1 MDQVLENLENILKT
15 WWESFINNLPSIVA
29 GILIFILSIYLSRWL
44 VRVVKRVLDRRN
56 TDPELALL
64 IGRLTR
70 WTVIGLGF
78 VLALQQ
84 AGVNVTAILTG
95 LGIVG
100 FTIGFALQDISS
112 NFMAGI
118 LLLFQQPFDLG
129 DTIEVQGYTGTVL
142 DIDLRATEML
152 TVDGLRVM
160 IPNNDIFTSTITNY
174 TRTSKRRI
182 TLQVG
187 VGYENDLNQVERIT
201 LDALKGLEGVLE
213 DPAPVVMFD
222 QFGDFAVN
230 VSVYFWFAT
239 DKTGYG
245 AITNQGVNVV
255 KDTLEKAGVSM
266 PFPIQ
271 TVLLEKSNQSISGEK

>member
-1 MDQVLENLENILKT
+1 
-15 WWESFINNLPSIVA
+15 VA
-29 GILIFILSIYLSRWL
+29 GVLIFILSVYFARWL
-44 VRVVKRVLDRRN
+44 VKAVKRVLDRRD

-70 WTVIGLGF
+70 WTVIGMGF

-100 FTIGFALQDISS
+100 FTVGFALQDISS

-152 TVDGLRVM
+152 TIDGLRVM

-174 TRTSKRRI
+174 TRTAQRRI

-187 VGYENDLNQVERIT
+187 VGYENDLTEVEQIT
-201 LDALKGLEGVLE
+201 LDALKGLDGVLD
-213 DPAPVVMFD
+213 DPAPGVVFS

-230 VSVYFWFAT
+230 MSVSFWFAT
-239 DKTGYG
+239 AQTGYG
-245 AITNQGVNVV
+245 EITNQGVSVLKN
-255 KDTLEKAGVSM
+255 TLEQAGVSM

-271 TVLLEKSNQSISGEK
+271 TVLLEKSGQEE

>member
-29 GILIFILSIYLSRWL
+29 GILIFILTIYLSRWL
-44 VRVVKRVLDRRN
+44 VRAVKRVLDRRN

-201 LDALKGLEGVLE
+201 LDALKGLEGALE

-230 VSVYFWFAT
+230 MSVYFWFAT

-245 AITNQGVNVV
+245 EITNQGVSVV
-255 KDTLEKAGVSM
+255 KETLEKAGVSM

-271 TVLLEKSNQSISGEK
+271 TVMLEKSNQET